1 MEGLTEPTQPTKPSR
16 RFLFAF
22 DTLEVI
28 LFTSVKIPP
37 RIAVPIVIALVLSGA
52 SAAIFLWQIHASV
65 RTIESSF
72 QNRGQEAAMIRKILP
87 TGEASFITVPNQ
99 SEALLELRQGEIF
112 ELKGEWK
119 QAQDHYAQ
127 SVQAGGGSPALK
139 KLASIQLQRRE
150 FDGVKETIES
160 LKAANPKTGDIVLL
174 EGLLA
179 LRSGDRKGASDIF
192 SRSPDLPQSQYG
204 MALVAISGGDHET
217 AKNKLS
223 LAVAGNDATIRTY
236 ANIILTAYDEFALFP
251 EGQDIHL
258 LTLLSRSLAQ
268 VNECETALPLLQA
281 VILKQERYRD
291 AWIVKGYCEFTSERL
306 KDALTSLEE
315 AYSLDPEK
323 PEIQYFL
330 ARVHAALGDPQN
342 AVTFLQYA
350 LLNGFTPEREA
361 RQLLAEYALELGNTD
376 LALEELTTL
385 ALRSDSDIRAYERA
399 VTLGITSSSHLQ
411 DALTLA
417 KKALARFSNDA
428 SAFALAAKASFA
440 AGNKTDAENYL
451 QSALRIDPRNRKALE
466 VQEMMRKTD

>member
-1 MEGLTEPTQPTKPSR
+1 MN
-16 RFLFAF
+16 
-22 DTLEVI
+22 VI
-28 LFTSVKIPP
+28 LFTSVKISP
-37 RIAVPIVIALVLSGA
+37 RVAIPVIVALILSGA
-52 SAAIFLWQIHASV
+52 SAAVFLWQIHASV

-72 QNRGQEAAMIRKILP
+72 RRTGGETEMIKKILP
-87 TGEASFITVPNQ
+87 TGEVSFVAEANL

-119 QAQDHYAQ
+119 QAQEHYAL

-150 FDGVKETIES
+150 FDGVRTTIDA
-160 LKAANPKTGDIVLL
+160 LRAANPKTGDIVLL

-179 LRSGDRKGASDIF
+179 LRSGDMKEAEAIF
-192 SRSPDLPQSQYG
+192 NRAPDLPQSKYG
-204 MALVAISGGDHET
+204 LSLVAISRGDHET
-217 AKNKLS
+217 AKKELL
-223 LAVAGNDATIRTY
+223 LATEGNDAAIRTY
-236 ANIILTAYDEFALFP
+236 AKIILSAYEEFALFP
-251 EGQDIHL
+251 EGQEIHL
-258 LTLLSRSLAQ
+258 QTLLSRSLAQ

-281 VILKQERYRD
+281 VILHQERYRD

-330 ARVHAALGDPQN
+330 ARTHAALDDPQN

-350 LLNGFTPEREA
+350 LLNGFDPEREA

-385 ALRSDSDIRAYERA
+385 AERNDSDIKSFERA
-399 VTLGITSSSHLQ
+399 VALALSTPSHIQ
-411 DALTLA
+411 DGLTLA
-417 KKALARFSNDA
+417 KKAIARFPNTA
-428 SAFALAAKASFA
+428 LAFALAAEASLA
-440 AGNKTDAENYL
+440 SGNQTDAENYL
-451 QSALRIDPRNRKALE
+451 QSALRIDPRNAKALE
-466 VQEMMRKTD
+466 VQEMVRKK

>member
-1 MEGLTEPTQPTKPSR
+1 M
-16 RFLFAF
+16 
-22 DTLEVI
+22 
-28 LFTSVKIPP
+28 KIPA
-37 RIAVPIVIALVLSGA
+37 RIAVPIVLALALSGA

-65 RTIESSF
+65 QTIESSF
-72 QNRGQEAAMIRKILP
+72 QKRGGEAAMIKKILP
-87 TGEASFITVPNQ
+87 TGETSFVSETNL
-99 SEALLELRQGEIF
+99 SEALIELRQGEIF

-119 QAQDHYAQ
+119 QAQDHYAL

-150 FDGVKETIES
+150 FDGVRKTIDA
-160 LKAANPKTGDIVLL
+160 LKSANPKTGDIVLL

-179 LRSGDRKGASDIF
+179 LRSGDQKGASAIF
-192 SRSPDLPQSQYG
+192 ARSPDLPQSQYG
-204 MALVAISGGDHET
+204 SALVAISEGDHET
-217 AKNKLS
+217 AKRELS
-223 LAVAGNDATIRTY
+223 LAAAGSDATIRTY
-236 ANIILTAYDEFALFP
+236 AKIILAAYDEFALFP

-258 LTLLSRSLAQ
+258 QTLLSRSLAQ
-268 VNECETALPLLQA
+268 VNECETALPLLQS

-330 ARVHAALGDPQN
+330 ARTHAALGDPQN

-361 RQLLAEYALELGNTD
+361 RQLLSEYALELGNTD

-399 VTLGITSSSHLQ
+399 VSLGLSSANHTQ
-411 DALTLA
+411 AALTLS
-417 KKALARFSNDA
+417 KKALARFPSNA
-428 SAFALAAKASFA
+428 SALALAAKASLA
-440 AGNKTDAENYL
+440 ADLPEDANNYL
-451 QSALRIDPRNRKALE
+451 QSALRIDPRNAKALE
-466 VQEMMRKTD
+466 VEEMVRKK